1 MKLFETTAIQKLIEF
16 QWPLV
21 LKFTIRRL
29 FYPFVAFLILYM
41 VYMHSVFGKN
51 LTSEEITV
59 IETDGTN
66 STSTVYTD
74 NSTTGTDV
82 FRYSTIVLL
91 LVAAIY
97 LLLNE
102 ANQLYKQS
110 FEYFLSVWNY
120 LDIVPPIMLL
130 VFITLDFLKYFEED

>member
-1 MKLFETTAIQKLIEF
+1 MKLFETTAIQNLIEF